1 MHLSHTVRRRRRCPG
16 GPAMLTANKLSKS
29 YGGAP
34 ALDALDLEVPAGEVF
49 CLLGPNGAGK
59 TTTLNLFLGFTRPS
73 SGAAYVGAAHV
84 EADPLGARR
93 KIAYVPEQVRL
104 YPHLSGCE
112 NLAYFLGLSQARAP
126 SSAELSR
133 LLTAA
138 GLPEGAVHRPASG
151 YSKGMR
157 QKVVLALSQAKR
169 AAALLL
175 DEPTSGLDPGAV
187 RELCSAIRRES
198 DRGAA
203 VLMVTHDLG
212 AVASI
217 ARRIGVMKAGRLV
230 EVTSATGVSEAE
242 VIALYRR
249 HFDPPGDAA
258 PPLPS
263 RSSAAAAP
271 APEVLS

>member
-1 MHLSHTVRRRRRCPG
+1 
-16 GPAMLTANKLSKS
+16 MLTANKLSKS
-29 YGGAP
+29 YGGVP
-34 ALDALDLEVPAGEVF
+34 ALDALDLEVPAGEVL

-84 EADPLGARR
+84 EADPIGARR
-93 KIAYVPEQVRL
+93 RIAYVPEQVGL
-104 YPHLSGCE
+104 YPHLTGCE
-112 NLAYFLGLSQARAP
+112 NLAYFLGLSRARAP

-157 QKVVLALSQAKR
+157 QKVALALSQAKG
-169 AAALLL
+169 ACALLL

-187 RELCSAIRRES
+187 RDLCGAIRRES

-217 ARRIGVMKAGRLV
+217 AHRIGIMKAGRLV
-230 EVTSATGVSEAE
+230 EVTRAAGVSEAD
-242 VIALYRR
+242 VLALYRR

-258 PPLPS
+258 PSPPS
-263 RSSAAAAP
+263 RSGAAAAP
-271 APEVLS
+271 APEALS

>member
-1 MHLSHTVRRRRRCPG
+1 
-16 GPAMLTANKLSKS
+16 MLTAKKLSKS
-29 YGGAP
+29 YGGIP
-34 ALDALDLEVPAGEVF
+34 ALDALDLEVPAGEVL

-73 SGAAYVGAAHV
+73 SGAAYVASAHV
-84 EADPLGARR
+84 EPDPLGARR
-93 KIAYVPEQVRL
+93 RIAYVPEQVRL

-112 NLAYFLGLSQARAP
+112 NLAYFLSLSEARVP
-126 SSAELSR
+126 PSAELSR

-138 GLPEGAVHRPASG
+138 GLPEGAVHRAASG

-157 QKVVLALSQAKR
+157 QKVVLALSQAKG
-169 AAALLL
+169 ASALLL

-187 RELCSAIRRES
+187 RELCAAIRRES

-217 ARRIGVMKAGRLV
+217 AHRIGVMKAGRLV
-230 EVTSATGVSEAE
+230 EVASAAGLSEAD
-242 VIALYRR
+242 ILSLYRR
-249 HFDPPGDAA
+249 HFDPPGDAT
-258 PPLPS
+258 PQLPS
-263 RSSAAAAP
+263 RHGAPAGP
-271 APEVLS
+271 APEALS

>member
-1 MHLSHTVRRRRRCPG
+1 
-16 GPAMLTANKLSKS
+16 MLTAKKLSKS
-29 YGGAP
+29 YGGVP

-59 TTTLNLFLGFTRPS
+59 TTTLNLFLGFARPS
-73 SGAAYVGAAHV
+73 SGAAYVASAHV
-84 EADPLGARR
+84 EPDPLGARR
-93 KIAYVPEQVRL
+93 RIAYVPEQVRL

-112 NLAYFLGLSQARAP
+112 NLAYFLSLSEARVP
-126 SSAELSR
+126 PSAELSR

-138 GLPEGAVHRPASG
+138 GLPEGAVHRAASG

-157 QKVVLALSQAKR
+157 QKVVLALSQAKG
-169 AAALLL
+169 ASALLL

-187 RELCSAIRRES
+187 RELCAAIRRES

-217 ARRIGVMKAGRLV
+217 AHRIGVMKAGRLV
-230 EVTSATGVSEAE
+230 EVASAGGMSEAD
-242 VIALYRR
+242 ILSLYRR
-249 HFDPPGDAA
+249 HFDPPGDASSL
-258 PPLPS
+258 LPS
-263 RSSAAAAP
+263 RASAPAAP
-271 APEVLS
+271 APEALS

>member
-1 MHLSHTVRRRRRCPG
+1 
-16 GPAMLTANKLSKS
+16 MLTANKLSKS
-29 YGGAP
+29 YGGVP

-59 TTTLNLFLGFTRPS
+59 TTTLSLFLGFIRPS
-73 SGAAYVGAAHV
+73 SGAAHVGSTHV
-84 EADPLGARR
+84 EPDPIAARR
-93 KIAYVPEQVRL
+93 QIAYVPEQVRL
-104 YPHLSGCE
+104 YPHLTGCE
-112 NLAYFLGLSQARAP
+112 NLAYFLGLSRARVP

-138 GLPEGAVHRPASG
+138 GLPERAVHRPASG

-157 QKVVLALSQAKR
+157 QKVVLALSQAKG
-169 AAALLL
+169 AGALLL

-187 RELCSAIRRES
+187 RELCAAIRRES

-217 ARRIGVMKAGRLV
+217 AHRIGVMKAGRLV
-230 EVTSATGVSEAE
+230 EVTGAAGMSEAD
-242 VIALYRR
+242 VLALYRR

-258 PPLPS
+258 PPLPP
-263 RSSAAAAP
+263 RSGAAAAP
-271 APEVLS
+271 APEALS

>member
-1 MHLSHTVRRRRRCPG
+1 
-16 GPAMLTANKLSKS
+16 MLTAKKLSKS
-29 YGGAP
+29 YGGVP

-73 SGAAYVGAAHV
+73 SGAAYVAAAHV
-84 EADPLGARR
+84 EPDPLAARR
-93 KIAYVPEQVRL
+93 RIAYVPEQVRL

-112 NLAYFLGLSQARAP
+112 NLAYFLSLSEARVP
-126 SSAELSR
+126 PSAELSR

-138 GLPEGAVHRPASG
+138 GLPEGAVHRAASG

-157 QKVVLALSQAKR
+157 QKVVLALSQAKG
-169 AAALLL
+169 ASALLL

-187 RELCSAIRRES
+187 RELCAAIRRES

-217 ARRIGVMKAGRLV
+217 AHRIGVMKAGRLV
-230 EVTSATGVSEAE
+230 EVASAAGLSETD
-242 VIALYRR
+242 ILSLYRR
-249 HFDPPGDAA
+249 HFDPPGDASSL
-258 PPLPS
+258 LPS
-263 RSSAAAAP
+263 HASAPAAP
-271 APEVLS
+271 APEALS

>member
-1 MHLSHTVRRRRRCPG
+1 
-16 GPAMLTANKLSKS
+16 MLTAKQLSKT
-29 YGGAP
+29 YTGVP

-73 SGAAYVGAAHV
+73 AGAAYVGSAHV
-84 EADPLGARR
+84 EPDPIGARR

-104 YPHLSGCE
+104 YPHLTGCE
-112 NLAYFLGLSQARAP
+112 NLAYFLGLSQARVP
-126 SSAELSR
+126 PTAELSR
-133 LLTAA
+133 LLAAA

-169 AAALLL
+169 ASALLL

-187 RELCSAIRRES
+187 RELCGAIRRES

-230 EVTSATGVSEAE
+230 EVTSAAGMSEAD
-242 VIALYRR
+242 VLALYRR
-249 HFDPPGDAA
+249 HFDPPGDEA
-258 PPLPS
+258 PSLPS
-263 RSSAAAAP
+263 QSGAAAAP
-271 APEVLS
+271 APQARS

>member
-1 MHLSHTVRRRRRCPG
+1 
-16 GPAMLTANKLSKS
+16 MLTAKNLSKS
-29 YGGAP
+29 YGGVP
-34 ALDALDLEVPAGEVF
+34 ALDALDLDVPAGEVF

-59 TTTLNLFLGFTRPS
+59 TTTLNLFLGFIRPS
-73 SGAAYVGAAHV
+73 SGAAYVASAHV
-84 EADPLGARR
+84 EPDPIRARQR
-93 KIAYVPEQVRL
+93 IAYVPEQVRL

-112 NLAYFLGLSQARAP
+112 NLAYFLSLSQPRVP
-126 SSAELSR
+126 SAAALSA

-138 GLPEGAVHRPASG
+138 GLPEAAVHRPASG

-157 QKVVLALSQAKR
+157 QKVVLALSQAKN
-169 AAALLL
+169 ACALLL

-187 RELCSAIRRES
+187 RELCAAIRREG

-203 VLMVTHDLG
+203 VLIVTHDLG

-217 ARRIGVMKAGRLV
+217 AHRIGVMKAGRLV
-230 EVTSATGVSEAE
+230 EVASAAGLSEAD
-242 VIALYRR
+242 VLALYRA

-263 RSSAAAAP
+263 RRGAAAA
-271 APEVLS
+271 ASPEARS

>member
-1 MHLSHTVRRRRRCPG
+1 
-16 GPAMLTANKLSKS
+16 MLTANKLSKS

-112 NLAYFLGLSQARAP
+112 NLAYFLGLSQARAL

-230 EVTSATGVSEAE
+230 EVTSAAGVSEAE